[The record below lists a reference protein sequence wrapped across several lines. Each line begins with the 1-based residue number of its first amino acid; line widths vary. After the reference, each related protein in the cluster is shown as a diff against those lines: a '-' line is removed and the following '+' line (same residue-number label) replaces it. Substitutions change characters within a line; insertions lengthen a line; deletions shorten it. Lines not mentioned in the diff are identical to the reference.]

1 MTTLESTATVAEN
14 TNQPN
19 ETQPITAPQQVNLP
33 QFSIKQLI
41 DSGFHFGHKT
51 MRRNPK
57 MSKYIYTSRNGIS
70 IIDLNKTAQLL
81 HNSLKTVKEIA
92 KNNGR
97 ILFIATKKQAV
108 EAVAESALRCGQ
120 YYVNNRWLG
129 GMLTNYKTI
138 SQSIRTLKKVE
149 DQLQDTEIG
158 FNKKEKLTLDRQRAK
173 LEQNLGG
180 IKNMGGYPDLVVVID
195 TNKEALAIAEARK
208 LNIPIMALVDTNCNP
223 DKIVYPVPGNDDS
236 TKSIKLFC
244 RLISDAVIA
253 GVKENMIASGLDIN
267 KIVEKSFLENLS
279 EVKKNN
285 EKPSKTFDNKRKF
298 TRNEGKGDNKDSA
311 GKDSDRKPHK
321 PDNKK
326 PAPRKPTKPGFA
338 NDKKSIKPKPSESNK
353 TENK

>member
-1 MTTLESTATVAEN
+1 MSTLDSTAPTTEN
-14 TNQPN
+14 ASSQN
-19 ETQPITAPQQVNLP
+19 IQQVLLP

-41 DSGFHFGHKT
+41 DAGFHFGHKT

-81 HNSLKTVKEIA
+81 HNGLKTVKEIA

-108 EAVAESALRCGQ
+108 EAVAESAIRCGQ
-120 YYVNNRWLG
+120 YYVNSRWLG

-149 DQLQDTEIG
+149 DQLKDTEIG
-158 FNKKEKLTLDRQRAK
+158 FNKKEKLTLDRQRIK

-195 TNKEALAIAEARK
+195 INKESLAIAEAKK
-208 LNIPIMALVDTNCNP
+208 LNIPIMALIDTNCNP
-223 DKIVYPVPGNDDS
+223 DKIYYPIPGNDDS
-236 TKSIKLFC
+236 AKSIKLFC
-244 RLISDAVIA
+244 RLISDAIIA
-253 GVKENMIASGLDIN
+253 GTKENMLASGLDIN
-267 KIVEKSFLENLS
+267 KIAEKSFLENLS

-285 EKPSKTFDNKRKF
+285 EKPSKTFDTKRKF
-298 TRNEGKGDNKDSA
+298 VKTEGGKFENTNSA
-311 GKDSDRKPHK
+311 GKDADKKPSKPNNRNSAPKK
-321 PDNKK
+321 PDNKSSAPKK
-326 PAPRKPTKPGFA
+326 PDSFTPKFTDKKPTKP
-338 NDKKSIKPKPSESNK
+338 K